1 MKKVLGSIFILGLAA
16 LAITTISAKP
26 VDQQNLHQL
35 VGERFDGVIRKLK
48 SVNLEKC
55 EQVGKLG
62 KLELEEYEKI
72 LFPGLK
78 DNEFVVRI
86 NDGGFLYDGN
96 PNPQITKEGFE
107 ALNGDVKGEIMTVK
121 EAKEIYKRDLVQ
133 CYNEM
138 LNEKKKHHENCF

>member
-1 MKKVLGSIFILGLAA
+1 MKRVLGSAVILCLAA
-16 LAITTISAKP
+16 FPITTISAKP
-26 VDQQNLHQL
+26 VDQQNLHQM
-35 VGERFDGVIRKLK
+35 VGERFGGVIRKLK

-55 EQVGKLG
+55 EQMGELG
-62 KLELEEYEKI
+62 KLELEKYEKK
-72 LFPGLK
+72 LFPGLE
-78 DNEFVVRI
+78 DNEFVVCI

-96 PNPQITKEGFE
+96 PNPQITKENFE

-121 EAKEIYKRDLVQ
+121 EAKEIYKRELVQ

>member
-1 MKKVLGSIFILGLAA
+1 MNKWGSF
-16 LAITTISAKP
+16 
-26 VDQQNLHQL
+26 
-35 VGERFDGVIRKLK
+35 
-48 SVNLEKC
+48 
-55 EQVGKLG
+55 G

-96 PNPQITKEGFE
+96 PNPQITKERFE

-121 EAKEIYKRDLVQ
+121 EAKGNL
-133 CYNEM
+133 
-138 LNEKKKHHENCF
+138 